1 MWQDKRAKDRVTG
14 ATLRAGEEKEPG
26 RSRDRECME
35 LLYSGRQPRP
45 CQEGVE
51 WKSNSGD

>member
-1 MWQDKRAKDRVTG
+1 MWQEKRAKDRVTG

-26 RSRDRECME
+26 SSRDRECME
-35 LLYSGRQPRP
+35 LLYSGSQPRP

>member
-1 MWQDKRAKDRVTG
+1 MWQDKRAKDRATG
-14 ATLRAGEEKEPG
+14 ATLGKGVEKEPG

-35 LLYSGRQPRP
+35 LPYSGRQRRP
-45 CQEGVE
+45 CQEDME